1 MRKVNYFLIK
11 ELILKLFMKE
21 SKVGNVQ
28 LKLVEKVLELLELVE
43 NMFKVFTKALKSILA
58 IYVAKL

>member
-1 MRKVNYFLIK
+1 MKV
-11 ELILKLFMKE
+11 

-28 LKLVEKVLELLELVE
+28 LKLVEKVLELLELAE
-43 NMFKVFTKALKSILA
+43 NMFKAFTKALKSILA